1 MTDERFRRAVA
12 RFDEL
17 NSTDPRRIPVGDR
30 ELPRELCRAD
40 WLTEWLNVL
49 APDASEPLRLAARC
63 QHLMRFSVP
72 RSEFPAGRGGYR
84 RWRRQAAVFHAER
97 AAEVL
102 REVGYD
108 PSVVEAVS
116 AIVRKENRTESSD
129 VQTMEDAL
137 CLAFLEHDLDALAA
151 AQPETKMV
159 RILRDTW
166 KKMSARGR
174 ALAEELG
181 PRLSPRGQALL
192 AAALDDS

>member
-1 MTDERFRRAVA
+1 MEDRFGRAVA

-17 NSTDPRRIPVGDR
+17 NGTDPSRIRSGDR

-40 WLTEWLNVL
+40 WLSEWVKVL
-49 APDASEPLRLAARC
+49 DPDASEPLRLAARC

-72 RSEFPAGRGGYR
+72 RASFPEGRGGYR
-84 RWRRQAAVFHAER
+84 RWRRQAATFHAER

-108 PSVVEAVS
+108 EAVVNAVS
-116 AIVRKENRTESSD
+116 AIVRKEGMHEVAD

-151 AQPETKMV
+151 KHPEAKMV

-166 KKMSARGR
+166 KKMSPRGR
-174 ALAEELG
+174 AHARDLAG
-181 PRLSPRGQALL
+181 RLSAGSQALL
-192 AAALDDS
+192 AAALDAS